1 MAAPPLTMDRKRP
14 RPGESTADILRLLAS
29 SRCTGSALS
38 DILRKLKLHSDRIE
52 DLPASRYAIQSAV
65 LDLFDTVSVS
75 ETIQLT
81 DGSEFT
87 WEYIDPAM
95 LLSETVRRLP
105 SVAATYESAM
115 LKHPPSEARPW
126 HLIVGHRMR
135 RNFI

>member
-1 MAAPPLTMDRKRP
+1 MPF
-14 RPGESTADILRLLAS
+14 SLLFW
-29 SRCTGSALS
+29 
-38 DILRKLKLHSDRIE
+38 I
-52 DLPASRYAIQSAV
+52 
-65 LDLFDTVSVS
+65 FDTVSVS

-87 WEYIDPAM
+87 REYIDPAM

-115 LKHPPSEARPW
+115 LEDPPYEARPW

>member
-14 RPGESTADILRLLAS
+14 RLGESTADILRSLAS
-29 SRCTGSALS
+29 SRCTGSALAN
-38 DILRKLKLHSDRIE
+38 ILRKLKLHSDRIE

-65 LDLFDTVSVS
+65 LYL
-75 ETIQLT
+75 
-81 DGSEFT
+81 T

-105 SVAATYESAM
+105 SVAATYEMAM